1 MFRKSLQ
8 HLQESQVNYFEHF
21 KFAIKAG
28 ILLLIAG
35 FASLIHAIVPQ
46 WFQGTAAFTV
56 IRLYKERLENHPNP
70 IYHEEIKKNN
80 RRRT

>member
-1 MFRKSLQ
+1 MFKKSLK
-8 HLQESQVNYFEHF
+8 HLEESQAGYFEHF

-56 IRLYKERLENHPNP
+56 IRLYKKRLENHPNP
-70 IYHEEIKKNN
+70 MYHEEIKKSD
-80 RRRT
+80 RQRI